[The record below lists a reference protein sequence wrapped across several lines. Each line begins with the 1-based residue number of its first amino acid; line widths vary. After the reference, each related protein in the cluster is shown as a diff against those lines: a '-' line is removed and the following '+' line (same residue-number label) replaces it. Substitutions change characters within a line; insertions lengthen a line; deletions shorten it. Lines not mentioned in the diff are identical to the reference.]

1 MIEFKSLKEEELPT
15 SNAGDEEFNIK
26 EELIRQNNW
35 MNNKLKSIVDKNAK
49 VEKEKKELYSKLQ
62 KENTEL
68 IKECNM
74 LRTSNQTISKK
85 VLILE
90 KKLKDISGISL
101 SNANLIEN

>member
-1 MIEFKSLKEEELPT
+1 MKI
-15 SNAGDEEFNIK
+15 
-26 EELIRQNNW
+26 
-35 MNNKLKSIVDKNAK
+35 
-49 VEKEKKELYSKLQ
+49 Q

-74 LRTSNQTISKK
+74 LRASNHKISKK

-101 SNANLIEN
+101 SNANLVEN